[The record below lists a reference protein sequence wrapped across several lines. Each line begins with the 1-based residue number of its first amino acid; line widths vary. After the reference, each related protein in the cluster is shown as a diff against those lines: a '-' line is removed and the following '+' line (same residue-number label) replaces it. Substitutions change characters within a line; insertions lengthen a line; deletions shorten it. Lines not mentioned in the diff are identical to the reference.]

1 MDRPPSGPPP
11 SARPSSFSE
20 AREARSGEKS
30 PARLRGAATAAVTR
44 ITKSRQTSRETVS
57 DEPRSRLSGRVL
69 PRGGKPT
76 TTAMSDTAPLKY
88 TVAGVSVWKKL
99 SIAAILQL
107 PSLASLLLAL
117 VLYVGLCVVFALLY
131 YALGAA
137 CYDDDAVEGFSFGDM
152 LWLSVHAFS
161 SIGFG
166 SVYPSC
172 ASGQVLVL
180 LEAFTS
186 LVVSSVLAG
195 VVLFQVMRPRARAR
209 FSSHLLVHESHGCS
223 CLTFRLARE
232 SRFELRDARLQVQAL
247 LTATSDGFD
256 RSSEEERTERLRGRQ
271 LTESATL
278 QLRSAFASDLR
289 VWQVWHQID
298 EASPLYRI
306 RDSLKSD
313 LKWVDVSLTAF
324 DQVYMQEVRMHANYT
339 SSDLVEGARF
349 DEMASLDFD
358 GRRHTVDLSK
368 IDAHHYIDARG
379 RRQRT
384 FKRLNVGAMLAKV
397 QWGGVEGAHHRGSVS
412 GASQPHHLNPDG
424 TARRSFEMTSMFR
437 RASRS
442 VRPAPPKLAEALRD
456 AERNREVLVHY
467 EGVGD
472 YAAAVGVVAAAAL
485 APLSDGELRDGAAVR
500 AKVRALNKLGE
511 YKWRYRVVD
520 EGGSPRDEAIAV
532 LEEARGLIAAAIER
546 TPLARQA
553 VARRS
558 WAPEL
563 SEALHGLAVARLI
576 FNGDDAEDHTISA
589 LLDEA
594 LSLRQATPA
603 LAAEAAETFNS
614 MGMLRLKRRHLSDAE
629 GHFERS
635 LALRWQLDEGTPEA
649 RRDKAKALAQ
659 SLTSLGNL
667 SVERGDAAEI
677 GGRHDHYRRA
687 LDQLTRA
694 KEEYV
699 KGFGRED
706 HAKVAWALQGIA
718 RVHQK
723 LGEAEASQAA
733 WAQVLSIRKA
743 TQQKSE
749 GKVLFAEEM
758 ADAEKRVN
766 NGCVTRQPSV
776 TQEADPDAPAAAAAL
791 VPEDDED

>member
-1 MDRPPSGPPP
+1 M
-11 SARPSSFSE
+11 
-20 AREARSGEKS
+20 
-30 PARLRGAATAAVTR
+30 
-44 ITKSRQTSRETVS
+44 
-57 DEPRSRLSGRVL
+57 
-69 PRGGKPT
+69 
-76 TTAMSDTAPLKY
+76 
-88 TVAGVSVWKKL
+88 
-99 SIAAILQL
+99 
-107 PSLASLLLAL
+107 
-117 VLYVGLCVVFALLY
+117 
-131 YALGAA
+131 
-137 CYDDDAVEGFSFGDM
+137 
-152 LWLSVHAFS
+152 
-161 SIGFG
+161 
-166 SVYPSC
+166 
-172 ASGQVLVL
+172 
-180 LEAFTS
+180 
-186 LVVSSVLAG
+186 
-195 VVLFQVMRPRARAR
+195 
-209 FSSHLLVHESHGCS
+209 
-223 CLTFRLARE
+223 
-232 SRFELRDARLQVQAL
+232 QAL

-546 TPLARQA
+546 TRSRGRQLRGGA
-553 VARRS
+553 GRPSYRKPFTALRASSSTATTPRTMANLGAARRGALA
-558 WAPEL
+558 AP
-563 SEALHGLAVARLI
+563 GDARPRRRGRRDVQLD
-576 FNGDDAEDHTISA
+576 GDA
-589 LLDEA
+589 
-594 LSLRQATPA
+594 
-603 LAAEAAETFNS
+603 AAEAAPPERRRGS
-614 MGMLRLKRRHLSDAE
+614 LR
-629 GHFERS
+629 
-635 LALRWQLDEGTPEA
+635 
-649 RRDKAKALAQ
+649 ALARAA
-659 SLTSLGNL
+659 LAAR
-667 SVERGDAAEI
+667 RGDARGA
-677 GGRHDHYRRA
+677 
-687 LDQLTRA
+687 
-694 KEEYV
+694 
-699 KGFGRED
+699 
-706 HAKVAWALQGIA
+706 A
-718 RVHQK
+718 R
-723 LGEAEASQAA
+723 
-733 WAQVLSIRKA
+733 
-743 TQQKSE
+743 
-749 GKVLFAEEM
+749 
-758 ADAEKRVN
+758 
-766 NGCVTRQPSV
+766 
-776 TQEADPDAPAAAAAL
+776 
-791 VPEDDED
+791 

>member
-313 LKWVDVSLTAF
+313 LKWVDVSLTA
-324 DQVYMQEVRMHANYT
+324 D
-339 SSDLVEGARF
+339 
-349 DEMASLDFD
+349 
-358 GRRHTVDLSK
+358 
-368 IDAHHYIDARG
+368 
-379 RRQRT
+379 
-384 FKRLNVGAMLAKV
+384 
-397 QWGGVEGAHHRGSVS
+397 
-412 GASQPHHLNPDG
+412 
-424 TARRSFEMTSMFR
+424 
-437 RASRS
+437 
-442 VRPAPPKLAEALRD
+442 
-456 AERNREVLVHY
+456 
-467 EGVGD
+467 
-472 YAAAVGVVAAAAL
+472 
-485 APLSDGELRDGAAVR
+485 
-500 AKVRALNKLGE
+500 
-511 YKWRYRVVD
+511 
-520 EGGSPRDEAIAV
+520 
-532 LEEARGLIAAAIER
+532 
-546 TPLARQA
+546 
-553 VARRS
+553 
-558 WAPEL
+558 
-563 SEALHGLAVARLI
+563 
-576 FNGDDAEDHTISA
+576 A
-589 LLDEA
+589 LL
-594 LSLRQATPA
+594 
-603 LAAEAAETFNS
+603 
-614 MGMLRLKRRHLSDAE
+614 
-629 GHFERS
+629 
-635 LALRWQLDEGTPEA
+635 
-649 RRDKAKALAQ
+649 
-659 SLTSLGNL
+659 
-667 SVERGDAAEI
+667 
-677 GGRHDHYRRA
+677 
-687 LDQLTRA
+687 
-694 KEEYV
+694 
-699 KGFGRED
+699 
-706 HAKVAWALQGIA
+706 
-718 RVHQK
+718 
-723 LGEAEASQAA
+723 
-733 WAQVLSIRKA
+733 
-743 TQQKSE
+743 
-749 GKVLFAEEM
+749 
-758 ADAEKRVN
+758 
-766 NGCVTRQPSV
+766 
-776 TQEADPDAPAAAAAL
+776 ADPWK
-791 VPEDDED
+791 VK

>member
-1 MDRPPSGPPP
+1 M
-11 SARPSSFSE
+11 
-20 AREARSGEKS
+20 
-30 PARLRGAATAAVTR
+30 
-44 ITKSRQTSRETVS
+44 
-57 DEPRSRLSGRVL
+57 
-69 PRGGKPT
+69 
-76 TTAMSDTAPLKY
+76 
-88 TVAGVSVWKKL
+88 
-99 SIAAILQL
+99 
-107 PSLASLLLAL
+107 
-117 VLYVGLCVVFALLY
+117 
-131 YALGAA
+131 
-137 CYDDDAVEGFSFGDM
+137 
-152 LWLSVHAFS
+152 
-161 SIGFG
+161 
-166 SVYPSC
+166 
-172 ASGQVLVL
+172 
-180 LEAFTS
+180 
-186 LVVSSVLAG
+186 
-195 VVLFQVMRPRARAR
+195 
-209 FSSHLLVHESHGCS
+209 
-223 CLTFRLARE
+223 
-232 SRFELRDARLQVQAL
+232 QAL

-500 AKVRALNKLGE
+500 AVRALNKLGE

-667 SVERGDAAEI
+667 VRRARRRRRDRRAPRPLPPRPRPAHAREGGVRQGLRPRGPREGGVGAAGDRARAPEARRGGGEPGGVGAGALDPQGDAAEER
-677 GGRHDHYRRA
+677 GEGPLRRGDGRRREA
-687 LDQLTRA
+687 RQQRLRHQTAERHQR
-694 KEEYV
+694 
-699 KGFGRED
+699 GR
-706 HAKVAWALQGIA
+706 
-718 RVHQK
+718 
-723 LGEAEASQAA
+723 S
-733 WAQVLSIRKA
+733 
-743 TQQKSE
+743 
-749 GKVLFAEEM
+749 
-758 ADAEKRVN
+758 
-766 NGCVTRQPSV
+766 
-776 TQEADPDAPAAAAAL
+776 
-791 VPEDDED
+791 